1 MHKTLRKGD
10 SGPEVNEMQALL
22 VGHRFLTDIDGIFG
36 TSTDITLRSFQ
47 ESVGLK
53 ADGICGSNT
62 WSALE
67 SSPDI
72 SSLPIEWGAVAS
84 LLPEFFRQQ
93 YLLSGAQCPS
103 NPPGVSLKR
112 IGYETTNCVLFTS
125 WLVSAAF
132 SGVRFS
138 GDQWSRWMVSSA
150 NNDAVPRVP
159 GYGPSVALDW
169 GIATTSPGPGV

>member
-67 SSPDI
+67 SWPDKTTQPAHCL
-72 SSLPIEWGAVAS
+72 SSGGPWPLFCLNFFAS
-84 LLPEFFRQQ
+84 SICFQGLNAPQIRL
-93 YLLSGAQCPS
+93 A
-103 NPPGVSLKR
+103 
-112 IGYETTNCVLFTS
+112 
-125 WLVSAAF
+125 
-132 SGVRFS
+132 
-138 GDQWSRWMVSSA
+138 
-150 NNDAVPRVP
+150 
-159 GYGPSVALDW
+159 SV
-169 GIATTSPGPGV
+169 